1 MADPSPLPMTSPLSL
16 ELFPPPEDLCEEP
29 ELLELLELLEE
40 LELLLWEP
48 EELPLLLLCEEE
60 LELPELLEELE
71 LLELLEELE
80 LLEACCC

>member
-1 MADPSPLPMTSPLSL
+1 MADPSPLPMTSPLPL

-29 ELLELLELLEE
+29 ELLELLEE
-40 LELLLWEP
+40 LELLWWEP